1 MIGPYRV
8 TASDGH
14 VLCIDDNQ
22 QNRWVHRQHVVLAK
36 RRRPDLIDEI
46 DLFGS
51 SDDEPTPITEIDK
64 AVQIQPR
71 RSSRQRKKP
80 DRYQP

>member
-8 TASDGH
+8 TSDGH

-22 QNRWVHRQHVVLAK
+22 QNRWVHRQRVVLAK

-64 AVQIQPR
+64 AVQIHSNR
-71 RSSRQRKKP
+71 GGSFLTFIH
-80 DRYQP
+80 